1 MIHSINFT
9 DYTAN
14 IDFNDYKN
22 TIKQILSDMDKK
34 SLIEYIWDNVD
45 WNLLDADFEEE
56 LREAYPPPDDEDPDD
71 ELRRYYDRVRM

>member
-1 MIHSINFT
+1 MTHAINFT

-22 TIKQILSDMDKK
+22 TIKQILSDVDKK

-56 LREAYPPPDDEDPDD
+56 LREAYPPPDDYDVDKEIAD
-71 ELRRYYDRVRM
+71 YYDRVRM

>member
-9 DYTAN
+9 DYTVN

-22 TIKQILSDMDKK
+22 TIKQILSNMDKK
-34 SLIEYIWDNVD
+34 SLIEYICDYAEWDD
-45 WNLLDADFEEE
+45 LDADFEEE
-56 LREAYPPPDDEDPDD
+56 LREAYPPPDNDDPDD

>member
-1 MIHSINFT
+1 MMHTINFT
-9 DYTAN
+9 DYTVN

-56 LREAYPPPDDEDPDD
+56 LREAYPPPNDCDVDKEIAD
-71 ELRRYYDRVRM
+71 YYDRVRM

>member
-1 MIHSINFT
+1 MHTINFT
-9 DYTAN
+9 NYTVN

-45 WNLLDADFEEE
+45 RNDLDADFEEE
-56 LREAYPPPDDEDPDD
+56 LREAYPPPDDYDVDKEIAD
-71 ELRRYYDRVRM
+71 YYDRVRM

>member
-9 DYTAN
+9 DYTVN

-22 TIKQILSDMDKK
+22 TIKQILSNKDKK
-34 SLIEYIWDNVD
+34 LLIEYICDYAQWDD
-45 WNLLDADFEEE
+45 LDADFEEE
-56 LREAYPPPDDEDPDD
+56 LREAYPPPDNEDPDD

>member
-1 MIHSINFT
+1 MITLNFG
-9 DYTAN
+9 DYTVN

-45 WNLLDADFEEE
+45 CNDLDADFEEE
-56 LREAYPPPDDEDPDD
+56 LREAYPPPDDYDVDKEIAD
-71 ELRRYYDRVRM
+71 YYDGVRM